1 MVFYVL
7 KKSRGKD
14 SRGRVIRDRTFTGFY
29 KFDWMPKNTVNNA
42 ASAITNNTKKA
53 TNTTTGNYNARRTST
68 SGTTYA
74 GMTANVWTWLIVG
87 ILGVAI
93 VALVLFYGRQRS
105 DNVEHSHIDE

>member
-1 MVFYVL
+1 M
-7 KKSRGKD
+7 D
-14 SRGRVIRDRTFTGFY
+14 AT
-29 KFDWMPKNTVNNA
+29 KNTVNNA
-42 ASAITNNTKKA
+42 ASATTNNTKKA
-53 TNTTTGNYNARRTST
+53 TNTTTGNYNARRTAT